1 MANIILTESELKL
14 RMAQIYKE
22 EKLLQI
28 KETWETFSKNEKVFV
43 LEFYK
48 AMHPESKLLQ
58 ESKTSK
64 EKTAKKSANK
74 TGNNTA

>member
-1 MANIILTESELKL
+1 MTNIILNESELKL

-48 AMHPESKLLQ
+48 AMNPESKI
-58 ESKTSK
+58 
-64 EKTAKKSANK
+64 KKYIRE
-74 TGNNTA
+74 